1 MPVTK
6 VKSSWQTTVLRSR
19 SNRWELQ
26 FWCAP
31 TEKVKS
37 GVVSSAPGHRCSGVI
52 ARETK
57 SDACALG
64 SVSEVV

>member
-26 FWCAP
+26 FWYAP
-31 TEKVKS
+31 TEQVKS
-37 GVVSSAPGHRCSGVI
+37 ELFPSAPGHRCRGVI

>member
-19 SNRWELQ
+19 SNRWE
-26 FWCAP
+26 P
-31 TEKVKS
+31 TEQVKS
-37 GVVSSAPGHRCSGVI
+37 GVVSSAPGHRCSGVF